1 MASIIFMCT
10 SLIETRQLIGVK
22 KVLGFKAGGEAFLLW
37 KQHLEEQEI
46 LCRCTD
52 HELSWSLYFNDCDGN
67 VHEIT
72 SCEYDYVTSRLPSPT
87 TSSVQ

>member
-1 MASIIFMCT
+1 MQTQPSVIIRLTGMIYTFAQQA
-10 SLIETRQLIGVK
+10 E
-22 KVLGFKAGGEAFLLW
+22 GEVFLLW
-37 KQHLEEQEI
+37 KQYLEERKI
-46 LCRCTD
+46 LRRCTD

-72 SCEYDYVTSRLPSPT
+72 TYEYGYVTSRLPSPT